1 AAGLVGIHAAP
12 QETIYH
18 PKLTVPETLE
28 PFLKYLEPGSDAF
41 ASERDVTE
49 LDAQL
54 AALGDLLR
62 NGKAAGVSERL
73 LAPDFRGGRLLDAQS
88 TTGNG
93 AFDVVRSKPAS
104 DLSLDARRFGAELQR
119 LVGDIK

>member
-1 AAGLVGIHAAP
+1 MDPSSMGHLMRRAARLPGRAASVLAILLLASAAGLVGIHAAP

-62 NGKAAGVSERL
+62 NGKAAGVSE
-73 LAPDFRGGRLLDAQS
+73 
-88 TTGNG
+88 
-93 AFDVVRSKPAS
+93 
-104 DLSLDARRFGAELQR
+104 
-119 LVGDIK
+119 